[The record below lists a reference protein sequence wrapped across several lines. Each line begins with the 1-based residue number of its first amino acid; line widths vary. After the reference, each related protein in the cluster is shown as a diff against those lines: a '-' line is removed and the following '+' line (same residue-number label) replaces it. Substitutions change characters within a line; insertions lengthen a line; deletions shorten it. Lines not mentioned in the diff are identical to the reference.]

1 MKKTLLILA
10 AAAAMLLTDLSAY
23 AQNEVE
29 VTAADSIAT
38 YVRTPQIDSS
48 LAGVN
53 ILSLINRPGKG
64 SAKVNQPAAV
74 SRALSSQITSNATR
88 RISGYRVR
96 IFFDNSQNARAQ
108 SQAVAESFAASFPG
122 IRVYRSHV
130 SPYFKVTVG
139 DFRTRSDA
147 QMFANRL
154 AGRYSSVFL
163 VKETIN
169 YPDVR

>member
-1 MKKTLLILA
+1 MKRTLLIFA
-10 AAAAMLLTDLSAY
+10 AAAALLHSGFSAA

-29 VTAADSIAT
+29 VIAADSTGTI
-38 YVRTPQIDSS
+38 VRKPQIDSS

-64 SAKVNQPAAV
+64 SAKINQPTTVAN
-74 SRALSSQITSNATR
+74 ALSRQITSNSTR

-108 SQAVAESFAASFPG
+108 SQAIAESFAASFPG

-147 QMFANRL
+147 QMFANKL